1 MHAGTRPIALIQ
13 RGVLAAFLVLVGTTI
28 ASAQTWNGAGANG
41 NWTTTQNWVGN
52 VAPISSPSTYLH
64 FQGSVPLA
72 SFADNNAPWML
83 NRIDFETRAYGGPN
97 NFVISGNQLSFQGAS
112 QLFTY
117 ASTPQTINNDIEI
130 AGADLRVESL
140 GGGSVNLNGHISGPG
155 GLTIVSSTV
164 SLTNSN
170 SYEGITKIGS
180 ANMGGGL
187 TISNGHALGAPGTGG
202 VTLSLGSEIRLSGG
216 ITVDS
221 KPLTMSSGS
230 GYYGNGLKN
239 MSGNNV
245 WTGPISLS
253 FTSAFWS
260 MSPGETLTLSG
271 DIEGNNNL
279 IQMGGTGDIV
289 VSGAIRNLQFSLSKY
304 HTGTLTLAGNNSNIS
319 QIIISDGT
327 LVAAHSN
334 ALPFD
339 TGIQLNPN
347 SGVPSQDA
355 HPTLRLE
362 VDATIR
368 GLSAYTTGGSAT
380 VQLGSHSLTVNVANY
395 SSCPATLTGSGSIV
409 KAGVGVWELFGVNDF
424 TGGSVIRGGALRISK
439 DRALGAVPL
448 VPTVNLTI
456 DGGELQPSPMSVPLT
471 LNANRTILLQGPAS
485 VTSFSSQGPLILP
498 GQITGPGT
506 LTKNGSYGV
515 TLSNSNNNYT
525 GGTVIN
531 AGTLTFDDPGAIP
544 PTRTVRISK
553 VGIAAS
559 GYAIDQTFLSRI
571 DPESQGIVALAV
583 NSENDLDFNAPG
595 LSNVSLGATGTQNY
609 GGSIV
614 AANEGYRLGGPGVL
628 KLTRENALSG
638 NTALR
643 IGLDS
648 SAAGRVILSNNNSV
662 KGDTTVHGGTLEVSA
677 STLGCN
683 QLEVRPQAT
692 LQLTGGTVE
701 TNVIVQATGTLRGC
715 GTVSGSLTNN
725 GSVIINCTPGLA
737 VAGPIINNGN
747 MTFLGGATVTA
758 GGSFVNNGLLDLLT
772 SPGTTLPPGFIN
784 NGTVV
789 YPGDVKIRSMSKSGT
804 TFSLKAQ
811 SLTGHNYQ
819 LQRSSTLGNANWQNV
834 GTPAA
839 GNTSSDITLVDSTA
853 ALQQFYRVQVS
864 P

>member
-1 MHAGTRPIALIQ
+1 MHAGTRPIVLIQ
-13 RGVLAAFLVLVGTTI
+13 KGVVAAFLVLVSTTI

-41 NWTTTQNWVGN
+41 NWTTPQNWVGN

-72 SFADNNAPWML
+72 SFVDNNSPWML
-83 NRIDFETRAYGGPN
+83 NRIDFETHAYGGPN
-97 NFVISGNQLSFQGAS
+97 SFVISGNQLSFQGAS
-112 QLFTY
+112 QLFIY

-130 AGADLRVESL
+130 AGNDLRVESL
-140 GGGSVNLNGHISGPG
+140 GGAYINLNGHVSGPG
-155 GLTIVSSTV
+155 GLTVVASTV

-187 TISNGHALGAPGTGG
+187 YISNGHALGAPGIGG
-202 VTLSLGSEIRLSGG
+202 VTLSLGSQIRLSGG

-230 GYYGNGLKN
+230 GYYSNGLKS
-239 MSGNNV
+239 MGGNNV
-245 WTGPISLS
+245 WTGPISLT

-260 MSPGETLTLSG
+260 MSPGETLTLNG

-289 VSGAIRNLQFSLSKY
+289 VSGAIRNLQYSLFKY

-339 TGIQLNPN
+339 SGIQLNPS

-362 VDATIR
+362 VDATVR
-368 GLSAYTTGGSAT
+368 GISAYTSGGSAT
-380 VQLGSHSLTVNVANY
+380 VQLGSHTLTINNASY
-395 SSCPATLTGSGSIV
+395 SSCPATITGSGSIV
-409 KAGVGVWELFGVNDF
+409 KTGSGDLALFFANEF
-424 TGGSVIRGGALRISK
+424 TGGSVIRGGGLRISQ
-439 DRALGAVPL
+439 DRALGAIPA

-456 DGGELQPSPMSVPLT
+456 DGGELQPSSNIPLT
-471 LNANRTILLQGPAS
+471 VHANRTILLQGPAS
-485 VTSFSSQGPLILP
+485 VTSFTAQAPLILR

-506 LTKNGSYGV
+506 LAKNGVYGV

-553 VGIAAS
+553 VGVAAS
-559 GYAIDQTFLSRI
+559 GYAIDQTFLSRV

-583 NSENDLDFNAPG
+583 NSANDLDFNAPG
-595 LSNVSLGATGTQNY
+595 LGNVFLGAIGTQNY

-614 AANEGYRLGGPGVL
+614 AANEGYRLGGPGVIN
-628 KLTRENALSG
+628 LTRENALSG

-643 IGLDS
+643 IGSDS

-662 KGDTTVHGGTLEVSA
+662 KGDTIVQGGTLEVSA

-692 LQLTGGTVE
+692 LQLTGGTAA
-701 TNVIVQATGTLRGC
+701 TNVVVQATGTLRGC
-715 GTVSGSLTNN
+715 GTVTGSLTNN
-725 GSVIINCTPGLA
+725 GSVIINCTPGLT
-737 VAGPIINNGN
+737 VAGPVINNGN
-747 MTFLGGATVTA
+747 MTLLGGATVTA

-789 YPGDVKIRSMSKSGT
+789 YPGDVKIRSTSKSGT

-819 LQRSSTLGNANWQNV
+819 LQRSSTLGNATWQNV
-834 GTPAA
+834 GAPAA
-839 GNTSSDITLVDSTA
+839 GNTGSDITLVDSTA